1 MQNDIKFT
9 HQAQIHAQR
18 LPWQRIVNFIKY
30 VKGKKKKKKAPAL
43 KNSNPVFQQKYY
55 RKL

>member
-9 HQAQIHAQR
+9 HQAQMHAQR

-30 VKGKKKKKKAPAL
+30 VKGGDGKKKSAL

>member
-9 HQAQIHAQR
+9 HQAQMHAQK

-30 VKGKKKKKKAPAL
+30 VKGKKNSAL

>member
-1 MQNDIKFT
+1 MQNDVKFT
-9 HQAQIHAQR
+9 HQAQMHAQR

-30 VKGKKKKKKAPAL
+30 VKGKKKKKSAL

>member
-1 MQNDIKFT
+1 M
-9 HQAQIHAQR
+9 HAQR

-30 VKGKKKKKKAPAL
+30 VKGKKKKSAL

>member
-9 HQAQIHAQR
+9 HQAQMHAR
-18 LPWQRIVNFIKY
+18 KLPWQRIVNFIKY
-30 VKGKKKKKKAPAL
+30 VKGKKKKKNSAL